1 MHTHIQTHKY
11 TCKNMCLCV
20 FLLLCS
26 VFYAMNVVDTDCRL
40 SYLFSGTTHTYKRIT
55 VLRKNGRDAERGE
68 GDKEFEKVFPIHV
81 YEYA

>member
-1 MHTHIQTHKY
+1 
-11 TCKNMCLCV
+11 
-20 FLLLCS
+20 
-26 VFYAMNVVDTDCRL
+26 MNVVDTDCRL

-68 GDKEFEKVFPIHV
+68 GDKEFEKVFPIYV